1 MPERGILLGFIIDS
15 MRKFFNEEGW
25 PVTKIGDYPALS
37 MTYGGREDA
46 WPCIAQA
53 VEDEG
58 LFLFY
63 SSCPV
68 SATEANR
75 AALGLFLSYANY
87 TSFVGGFELSEE
99 DGDIRYRTELCI
111 KGIDVKLLSQ
121 GKVLQQLM
129 HNVIYANLQNM
140 ELYLPSI
147 KAVSNGKDPVEAIKD
162 FA

>member
-1 MPERGILLGFIIDS
+1 MGFIMDS
-15 MRKFFNEEGW
+15 MREFFNEEGW

-37 MTYGGREDA
+37 MTYGGKDDA

-68 SATEANR
+68 NATEDKR

-87 TSFVGGFELSEE
+87 TSYVGGFELNEE
-99 DGDIRYRTELCI
+99 DGDIRYRTELSIKCI
-111 KGIDVKLLSQ
+111 DEKLLSQ
-121 GKVLQQLM
+121 GKVFQQLM

-140 ELYLPSI
+140 DLYLPSI
-147 KAVSNGKDPVEAIKD
+147 KEVLRGKDPLEAIRD